1 MVCEKNIL
9 VFDVKGQEQLKHWGL
24 TKASSHAGKCSA
36 VQEADDCTVESRAVW
51 ILSLKLQLPESGE
64 HIIRARLGFCLV
76 IVLLETQELCI
87 VSVHLLNLNAG
98 Q

>member
-1 MVCEKNIL
+1 MVREQNIL
-9 VFDVKGQEQLKHWGL
+9 VFDGKGQEQLKHRGL
-24 TKASSHAGKCSA
+24 TKAGCHAGQCSA
-36 VQEADDCTVESRAVW
+36 VQEADDCTVESWVVW

-76 IVLLETQELCI
+76 IVLLETQKLCI
-87 VSVHLLNLNAG
+87 VSVHLPNLNAG